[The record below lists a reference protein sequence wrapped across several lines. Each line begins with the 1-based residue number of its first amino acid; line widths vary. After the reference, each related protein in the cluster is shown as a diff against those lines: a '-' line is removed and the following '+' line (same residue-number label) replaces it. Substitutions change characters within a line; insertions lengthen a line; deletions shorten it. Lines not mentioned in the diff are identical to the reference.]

1 MNLPAFPT
9 LTICGLDE
17 LDGHRGRR
25 VTHVLSILDPEWP
38 EPVAFQAF
46 DPHFRAT
53 LRFHDAI
60 EPDPGLVLPQKADVE
75 AILAFGREAGEEPR
89 LLIHCHAGISRS
101 TAAMLMILAQAHP
114 HEREDVI
121 AERLIEIRRQAWP
134 NSRMIGFADELLD
147 RGGRLLAA
155 TGSIYARQ
163 LETRPELGDIM
174 RRGNR
179 AREVELGLSGTRPAT
194 EPGPFKRAMQ
204 VAARF
209 AVK

>member
-1 MNLPAFPT
+1 MNLPAFPA

-17 LDGHRGRR
+17 LEGHRDRR

-38 EPVAFQAF
+38 EPAAFQAF

-60 EPDPGLVLPQKADVE
+60 EPDPGLVLPQKADVA
-75 AILAFGREAGEEPR
+75 AILAFGRDAGEASR

-101 TAAMLMILAQAHP
+101 TAAMLMILAQADP
-114 HEREDVI
+114 HESEDAI

-155 TGSIYARQ
+155 AGSIYARQ
-163 LETRPELGDIM
+163 LAARPELGDIM

-179 AREVELGLSGTRPAT
+179 AREVELGLSGTRPPT
-194 EPGPFKRAMQ
+194 QPGRFTRAMQ
-204 VAARF
+204 AAARF
-209 AVK
+209 AAR